1 MNEQESKENW
11 KVFLEPNKLTEN
23 PNDFTAIVSTAGDTR
38 TIGDIVRQFGVRG
51 TEFQLESIESL
62 LLQGNRIISDFLLA
76 GYAVNTG
83 LVTLHP
89 RVTGPWE
96 GNEPFTE
103 GKHKVKLDL
112 GLDKSLREALKKVGV
127 EVIGEKDSG
136 ARITLV
142 TDRRTGRT
150 DGFFSIGDD
159 LLIVGEK
166 IKVVGLPQPDGSL
179 EPGIGVFFVPDNGGA
194 PQQVRRIDE
203 NTNSRILARVD
214 ISTEDGAKYRL
225 RIVTRYSTGTILL
238 KEPRTIEYR
247 LLMFRD

>member
-1 MNEQESKENW
+1 
-11 KVFLEPNKLTEN
+11 V
-23 PNDFTAIVSTAGDTR
+23 AIVSTAGETR
-38 TIGDIVRQFGVRG
+38 TIGDIVREFGTRG

-89 RVTGPWE
+89 RVLGPWE
-96 GNEPFTE
+96 GNGTFTE

-112 GLDKSLREALKKVGV
+112 GLDKSLREDLKKVGV
-127 EVIGEKDSG
+127 VVIGEKDSG
-136 ARITLV
+136 ARITRV

-150 DGFFSIGDD
+150 DGFFSIDDD
-159 LLIVGEK
+159 LFIEGEK

-179 EPGIGVFFVPDNGGA
+179 EPGIGVFLVSDNGGA
-194 PQQVRRIDE
+194 PQQVTRLDE
-203 NTNSRILARVD
+203 NTPSHILARVD

-225 RIVTRYSTGTILL
+225 RIVTRFTGGATLL
-238 KEPRTIEYR
+238 KDPRTIEYR